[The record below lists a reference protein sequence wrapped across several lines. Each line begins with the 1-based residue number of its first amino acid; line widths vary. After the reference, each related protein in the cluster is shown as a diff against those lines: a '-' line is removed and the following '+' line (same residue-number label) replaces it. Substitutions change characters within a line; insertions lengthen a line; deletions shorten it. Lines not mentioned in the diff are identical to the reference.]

1 MRSPNVDV
9 KWRSLPLFLV
19 AYLVLNSH
27 FFCLV
32 QATFFDNYLRI
43 RAYVAMKRSVDVDR
57 SYLTATP
64 RLLSQLESSMEH
76 VKR

>member
-1 MRSPNVDV
+1 MDV

-43 RAYVAMKRSVDVDR
+43 RVHSLPLLAPVKLADIG
-57 SYLTATP
+57 LTSNES
-64 RLLSQLESSMEH
+64 RHMSQ
-76 VKR
+76 